1 MYFKISKYDAL
12 KAVIKAEEID
22 NSKLVYNMMQAI
34 RRATRKEIQQNLYRN
49 YYIITERDKKYFEK
63 FLEG

>member
-1 MYFKISKYDAL
+1 
-12 KAVIKAEEID
+12 
-22 NSKLVYNMMQAI
+22 MMQAI

-63 FLEG
+63 DIYLCKIEAIKNDA